1 MKRKI
6 SRRIKSPIVILLF
19 GMVLFFSGCAK
30 NMEKEMYIEVAQLT
44 EKEQQIAS
52 LLGAGSDHLLFDFK
66 VDDQVQSMSVNT
78 YQLIDG
84 KWEMVSGGARVFDEN
99 MGMLALGFDNL
110 AEGLRVALQ
119 SEKHNGADKYETE
132 LQEKEGSIS
141 RATISL
147 RDKTFI
153 EYEKEIPLVVQ
164 VSTSKNEVRTLTLND
179 FYTPERYVEEDYDYV
194 YAIAVTFSQKT
205 VNELEEKEEG

>member
-1 MKRKI
+1 MKGKI
-6 SRRIKSPIVILLF
+6 SRRIKPAIVILLC
-19 GMVLFFSGCAK
+19 GMVLLFSGCAK

-44 EKEQQIAS
+44 EKEQKIAS

-66 VDDQVQSMSVNT
+66 VDDTIQSIQVNT

-84 KWEMVSGGARVFDEN
+84 EWEMESGDGRIFDEKS
-99 MGMLALGFDNL
+99 GRLALGFDNL

-147 RDKTFI
+147 RDKTFV
-153 EYEKEIPLVVQ
+153 EYEKEIPLVIQ
-164 VSTSKNEVRTLTLND
+164 VSTSKNEVRTFAMND
-179 FYTPERYVEEDYDYV
+179 FYTPERYVGEDYDYV

-205 VNELEEKEEG
+205 VNELEQKVEG